1 MFCFSFVCL
10 LFFMNLGIGLNIFNW
25 FSTCFLYEIRSVID
39 VLFYMIFF
47 LSAWQNPC
55 YSLLNKDVFCFIQ
68 HFDPTANYV
77 GSCFYAD
84 AVVIV
89 SAVILLFLFLL
100 QGFGT
105 HKVSFLFSP
114 IMVAWFLS
122 TALIGVYN
130 IIIYYPGVFKALSP
144 HYPSLFHASWQAWM
158 GNVGSHRVMHN
169 R

>member
-1 MFCFSFVCL
+1 M
-10 LFFMNLGIGLNIFNW
+10 I
-25 FSTCFLYEIRSVID
+25 
-39 VLFYMIFF
+39 VLVK
-47 LSAWQNPC
+47 
-55 YSLLNKDVFCFIQ
+55 KDVFCFIQ
-68 HFDPTANYV
+68 HYDLTINYV

-100 QGFGT
+100 QSFGT

-144 HYPSLFHASWQAWM
+144 HYIFLFFMHHGKHGWVMLGAIVLCIT
-158 GNVGSHRVMHN
+158 GNAGLDTCHLGGKNIGHSKSTESPETLLGRV
-169 R
+169 